1 MTRSLRG
8 TAAGL
13 FGLGMLMLAG
23 CGGTAPPAAPPSTT
37 APAAGS
43 PSTNAAK
50 PAEDTKVAPSTSS
63 HVRVDADGHKWIG
76 DIPYDVFFDAP
87 LAVAANTNSVGG
99 TAPAASSAMPAESP
113 TPSTPAPMPT
123 VTAAGAGIDWKSLI
137 SMEQIT
143 DETKRIR
150 NHLAASLLSQG
161 TYNGNYKE
169 LQVDGAVIAALAEL
183 VSQHPDSVSWKENS
197 RFAREYGTKLFGSA
211 KALGRDSFD
220 ASQSAAEGIQAV
232 LNGNVPADAGD
243 PPAKVPFGEAADR
256 NGVMKR
262 IEKASE
268 WMRANIN
275 SEAVFNKEL
284 DQIRQES
291 TMIAVLGTIIS
302 DHSYTSADE
311 EDYAGFAK
319 SLVDGAKEATT
330 SVEEKS
336 YPKFQEAINKVT
348 KACAECHASYGNG

>member
-1 MTRSLRG
+1 MKRDSDSCCEWWI
-8 TAAGL
+8 
-13 FGLGMLMLAG
+13 GLGFLVACAAG
-23 CGGTAPPAAPPSTT
+23 CGGTAPAPATSGAGPTVPAATATGSKGT
-37 APAAGS
+37 APAA
-43 PSTNAAK
+43 
-50 PAEDTKVAPSTSS
+50 PAQNPN
-63 HVRVDADGHKWIG
+63 VRVDADGQKWIG
-76 DIPYDVFFDAP
+76 DIPYDVFFNEP

-99 TAPAASSAMPAESP
+99 TPSAVSPAMPADSP
-113 TPSTPAPMPT
+113 NPSTPTPMPA
-123 VTAAGAGIDWKSLI
+123 VTATGAGIDWKSLI

-150 NHLAASLLSQG
+150 NHLTASLQSQG
-161 TYNGNYKE
+161 TYNGNYKD
-169 LQVDGAVIAALAEL
+169 LQVDGAVIAALASL
-183 VSQHPDSVSWKENS
+183 VAQHPDSVSWKENS
-197 RFAREYGTKLFGSA
+197 RFAREYGTKLFGA
-211 KALGRDSFD
+211 ANALGRDSFD
-220 ASQSAAEGIQAV
+220 ASQTAAEGIQAV

-243 PPAKVPFGEAADR
+243 PPATLPFGEAADR

-319 SLVDGAKEATT
+319 SLIDGAKEATT

-336 YPKFQEAINKVT
+336 YPKFQDAINKVT